1 MKKFGPDYYNISDEL
16 TEEELLIQQTAHEF
30 VQNEFIPV
38 INEHFEQSTF
48 PMELVSKLGE
58 LGFMGS
64 ALPVESGGA
73 GVSNVA
79 YGLILHE
86 LERGDSGLR
95 SFASVQG
102 SLVMYPIHA
111 FGSVE
116 QKEKWLPGLGKG
128 ELVGCFGLTEPN
140 YGSNAGG
147 MATTAKRNGDGW
159 VINGSKMWITNGS
172 IADVAVVWA
181 KDDDGI
187 VRGFLLEKGMDGYSS
202 NDIHGKLSLRASITS
217 ELAMVNVQVPD
228 SARLP
233 GVEGMK
239 GPLSCL
245 TQARYGIAWGMTG
258 CATDCY
264 QTALNYAKERKQFS
278 KPIAGYQLTQAK
290 FTEMLTRITEAQLM
304 VLRLGRMKD
313 AGTMKF
319 HQVSMAKRNNCAM
332 ARDIAKTAREI
343 LGANG
348 VTLDYSPIRHLAN
361 IESVFTY
368 EGLFAGILYLLV
380 YIFTTFSVF
389 YIFLISRLR
398 QVKSYYLVD
407 FNSFNSLKLINPFLV
422 FILCINLFSMAGIPP
437 LTGFFS
443 KYYLF
448 LSLVEINNIK
458 LLFCLIILSLISTY
472 YYIRP
477 INLLVFSNNV
487 KPKFFEEINSFSC
500 LLIFFIYVVNSF
512 MIIQP
517 RFILDL
523 VQSLIF
529 FN

>member
-1 MKKFGPDYYNISDEL
+1 
-16 TEEELLIQQTAHEF
+16 
-30 VQNEFIPV
+30 
-38 INEHFEQSTF
+38 
-48 PMELVSKLGE
+48 
-58 LGFMGS
+58 
-64 ALPVESGGA
+64 
-73 GVSNVA
+73 VA

-111 FGSVE
+111 FGSIE

-128 ELVGCFGLTEPN
+128 ELIGCFGLTEPN
-140 YGSNAGG
+140 YGSHAGG

-181 KDDDGI
+181 KDDDDV

-217 ELAMVNVQVPD
+217 ELAMVNVHVPD

-245 TQARYGIAWGMTG
+245 TQARYGIAWGMIG

-313 AGTMKF
+313 AGTMNF
-319 HQVSMAKRNNCAM
+319 QQVSMAKRNNCVM

-348 VTLDYSPIRHLAN
+348 VTLDYSPIRHMAN

-368 EGLFAGILYLLV
+368 EG
-380 YIFTTFSVF
+380 THEMHT
-389 YIFLISRLR
+389 
-398 QVKSYYLVD
+398 
-407 FNSFNSLKLINPFLV
+407 
-422 FILCINLFSMAGIPP
+422 
-437 LTGFFS
+437 
-443 KYYLF
+443 
-448 LSLVEINNIK
+448 
-458 LLFCLIILSLISTY
+458 LIIGEDITGISA
-472 YYIRP
+472 
-477 INLLVFSNNV
+477 
-487 KPKFFEEINSFSC
+487 FE
-500 LLIFFIYVVNSF
+500 
-512 MIIQP
+512 
-517 RFILDL
+517 
-523 VQSLIF
+523 
-529 FN
+529 